1 MHTEFMKDITF
12 LRNSTLSKL
21 LSTMLVVSLFSVA
34 SLIFPSTVSAEVC
47 GSASNGTCRVT
58 CAADEVAQFE
68 RGFSPN
74 HCSEPTKLCC
84 TPKPAISSC
93 NVKCIY
99 EVGCVCPSNCVNPT
113 AAGNATCG
121 GVQVN
126 LRDDGGSSTV
136 FGTIRQPAGTER
148 FGGKGE
154 IGILAFVSLL
164 IRIFTIIAGLIVL
177 FNFIISGYTYLTSEG
192 NPKAHETVK
201 NQITYS
207 VIGIV
212 IIVSAYTITALL
224 SLIFFGSATFIL
236 NPTIT
241 PPTP

>member
-1 MHTEFMKDITF
+1 MHRTSSLK
-12 LRNSTLSKL
+12 TLFAAKFIAVFAVL
-21 LSTMLVVSLFSVA
+21 LFGLFSTTVVQQSYA
-34 SLIFPSTVSAEVC
+34 ADVCYQQTSTGGCAGNPLNSPC
-47 GSASNGTCRVT
+47 GTTGTCAGQMRN
-58 CAADEVAQFE
+58 
-68 RGFSPN
+68 G
-74 HCSEPTKLCC
+74 
-84 TPKPAISSC
+84 
-93 NVKCIY
+93 
-99 EVGCVCPSNCVNPT
+99 GG
-113 AAGNATCG
+113 AGNRYYDCSCQGDTPPITG
-121 GVQVN
+121 TNGS
-126 LRDDGGSSTV
+126 SSTV

-148 FGGKGE
+148 FGGAGQ

-201 NQITYS
+201 NRITYS
-207 VIGIV
+207 VIGII

-236 NPTIT
+236 NPTIA

>member
-1 MHTEFMKDITF
+1 MHRT
-12 LRNSTLSKL
+12 NSLKTLFATKFIAVFAVL
-21 LSTMLVVSLFSVA
+21 LFGLFSNNIVQHSYAADFCQSGSTGGCGTLAVGA
-34 SLIFPSTVSAEVC
+34 SCNQGGNPGTC
-47 GSASNGTCRVT
+47 QSNGGQPISTGPDNFYPCFCDT
-58 CAADEVAQFE
+58 TTTPPAPAT
-68 RGFSPN
+68 GPN
-74 HCSEPTKLCC
+74 GS
-84 TPKPAISSC
+84 
-93 NVKCIY
+93 
-99 EVGCVCPSNCVNPT
+99 
-113 AAGNATCG
+113 
-121 GVQVN
+121 
-126 LRDDGGSSTV
+126 SSTV

-148 FGGKGE
+148 FGGAGQ

-201 NQITYS
+201 NRITYS

-236 NPTIT
+236 NPTIA